1 MLLPFGK
8 TKKPDCK
15 DEDIYTGLRLGSGP
29 AFERAVKCLYKS
41 CGEKVLRDLSR
52 MGASSADAED
62 VFQDS
67 IIVLLRIFRD
77 RDVVLTVTICSYLS
91 GIAHNILRNKW
102 RGRPDKVEWKDMDEA
117 DTPEEILA
125 EEEAATFLRHHLT
138 AECITLLSEKCQNI
152 IEDFLAGMPM
162 EEIAVKHGYK
172 DAHSARQTKLRCINQ
187 LKKYVH
193 ERWKAAG
200 Y

>member
-8 TKKPDCK
+8 TKKADCK

-77 RDVVLTVTICSYLS
+77 REVVLTVSICSYLS

-102 RGRPDKVEWKDMDEA
+102 RGRPDTVEWKDMDEA
-117 DTPEEILA
+117 DTPEESLA
-125 EEEAATFLRHHLT
+125 QEETAMFLRHQITL
-138 AECITLLSEKCQNI
+138 ECMTLLSEKCREI
-152 IEDFLAGMPM
+152 IDDFLSGMPM
-162 EEIAVKHGYK
+162 EEIAVKHGWK
-172 DAHSARQTKLRCINQ
+172 DAHVARQTKLRCINQ

-193 ERWKAAG
+193 EKWKAAG